1 MVGITERN
9 EQKKELVALGYSLK
23 YIDDWQPKTT
33 LYRHKEAF
41 NTDGEVSG
49 AIGSTIANLP
59 GNPSYVLPKAKIGLF
74 TWPPSETCECRWCI
88 ERRSSG
94 AESRASA
101 SVPEDT
107 AEKKEE
113 TPIKGN
119 FPCDE
124 CDYLGKSPNGLRMH
138 VINRHPN

>member
-41 NTDGEVSG
+41 NTDGVVSG
-49 AIGSTIANLP
+49 TIGSTIENLP

-88 ERRSSG
+88 ERRTSG
-94 AESRASA
+94 AKSEASD
-101 SVPEDT
+101 SVPEVT
-107 AEKKEE
+107 SSKEKPPV
-113 TPIKGN
+113 TGN